1 MPFFFKLSVLLMF
14 CAQLIACEA
23 NPASSGQLSSNH
35 RLPGHHRDDGFT
47 NSDGSRVNK
56 PLSELFRWWWSR
68 KDLDLQA
75 LVAPDRIKAA
85 WDQMPKAW
93 RSDVPAEK
101 PSGNRAHALANQ
113 GHEVQWLGHA
123 TIFLRIGETRI
134 LTDPHFSERA
144 SPLSWIGPKRL
155 HPVPVAVAELGRIDY
170 IVISHNHYDHLDL
183 PTLRQIAMQSGGPP
197 LMLVPLG
204 VDSWL
209 REEGFERVIGLDWW
223 QQNKQGEFA
232 FNFVPAH
239 HWSGRGLFDRNK
251 TLWGGWVLEHPKF
264 RFYFAGDTGWSEDVI
279 EIAKRFAPFDLAAIP
294 VGAYEPRWFMATQH
308 INPHEAVRMHQALG
322 GPLSLGIHWGTFQL
336 TDEAY
341 EDPIK
346 ELIEALKHQAIPL
359 DRFRLFVPGQ
369 KMTLEP
375 SIHRGD

>member
-1 MPFFFKLSVLLMF
+1 
-14 CAQLIACEA
+14 
-23 NPASSGQLSSNH
+23 
-35 RLPGHHRDDGFT
+35 
-47 NSDGSRVNK
+47 
-56 PLSELFRWWWSR
+56 
-68 KDLDLQA
+68 
-75 LVAPDRIKAA
+75 
-85 WDQMPKAW
+85 
-93 RSDVPAEK
+93 
-101 PSGNRAHALANQ
+101 
-113 GHEVQWLGHA
+113 
-123 TIFLRIGETRI
+123 
-134 LTDPHFSERA
+134 
-144 SPLSWIGPKRL
+144 
-155 HPVPVAVAELGRIDY
+155 
-170 IVISHNHYDHLDL
+170 
-183 PTLRQIAMQSGGPP
+183 
-197 LMLVPLG
+197 MLVPLG